1 MGRKDNKSR
10 SLRPWLLSADEI
22 TAAQKSTFFFFS
34 HLRKITSEAI
44 ITIKKKPKNFSFSPL
59 DYSCSAHKDFSNC
72 TLEIKSH
79 QHSLCVITQSAC
91 VGRGGFKITLLL
103 YKTLKGSWFRLSVI
117 ACLTPFPCG
126 CRTQPLSYLRRKSS
140 FKILISFIH
149 LLPCS
154 QVTGGREQTISQQE
168 GAWLQPGDVP
178 ALSHSLML
186 LILFGQILHICSS
199 CLNILPA
206 QDLIQIQNLQNI
218 CSVL

>member
-1 MGRKDNKSR
+1 MTLQDEQTPDHPSVRRSTWKHLLRTFGRQCVSNGTERQQITEPPAVAFISR
-10 SLRPWLLSADEI
+10 WNNGSSEI
-22 TAAQKSTFFFFS
+22 DFFFFF

-117 ACLTPFPCG
+117 ACLTRFPAG
-126 CRTQPLSYLRRKSS
+126 VELS
-140 FKILISFIH
+140 
-149 LLPCS
+149 
-154 QVTGGREQTISQQE
+154 
-168 GAWLQPGDVP
+168 
-178 ALSHSLML
+178 LSHIWDGKVALRS
-186 LILFGQILHICSS
+186 
-199 CLNILPA
+199 
-206 QDLIQIQNLQNI
+206 
-218 CSVL
+218 